1 MVTDQL
7 RALVRRYPL
16 VRFATRKLRVRLPRR
31 LGGLDPDRVPPWTRE
46 VAFSLPRLDSDTR
59 RIGPDG
65 LTLRLPGDLTV
76 PRRLAAF
83 GLARH
88 EPDSLACFMAML
100 DHTRPGAVFDVGS
113 GVGVYSLLAAA
124 RTRRP
129 VFAFEPTPE
138 VAAAARVVSS
148 SADLGFTV
156 VELAL
161 SNHTGTA
168 HLRRARHNDMCNTLV
183 HSARTDLSHIA
194 VEVTTLA
201 RWNEDAS
208 AFPTVL
214 KIDTVGTE
222 PDVVA
227 GGLEVLRRYRPWMLV
242 KVRPDRGVEE
252 RLMALL
258 DPLEYTWYP
267 VSGPPPYE
275 PRPEISGRA
284 SPAWERMWLFTPEPV
299 PEEFWPSVRG
309 WRRALESC
317 RPGSRGNPDP

>member
-16 VRFATRKLRVRLPRR
+16 VRFATRRLRVRLPRR
-31 LGGLDPDRVPPWTRE
+31 LGGLDPDQVPPWSRQ
-46 VAFSLPRLDSDTR
+46 VSFRLPRLESDTR
-59 RIGPDG
+59 RAGPDV
-65 LTLRLPGDLTV
+65 LTVRLPGDLTV
-76 PRRLAAF
+76 PRRLTSF
-83 GLARH
+83 GLAGH
-88 EPDSLACFMAML
+88 EPESLACFMAML
-100 DHTRPGAVFDVGS
+100 EHTRPGAVFDVGA

-138 VAAAARVVSS
+138 IAAAARVVSS

-156 VELAL
+156 VESAL

-168 HLRRARHNDMCNTLV
+168 QLRRSPHNDMCNTLV
-183 HSARTDLSHIA
+183 RSTRGDLAHIT

-201 RWNEDAS
+201 RWNERAA

-267 VSGPPPYE
+267 VVGPSPYE
-275 PRPEISGRA
+275 VRTEIAGRA
-284 SPAWERMWLFTPEPV
+284 SPAWERMWLFTPDPV
-299 PEEFWPSVRG
+299 PEEFWSSVRH
-309 WRRALESC
+309 WRTAVDLCAPES
-317 RPGSRGNPDP
+317 DA